1 MNRNMKNGKTEK
13 NEQQR
18 LRWQHTQKEKNT
30 YILKVQSVLGTL
42 VKQLEEL
49 NRFKTFK
56 MHVLLDYFSAVCFS
70 RCFRLSDR
78 VSHHRRRRRCRCFCY
93 IVCACRHLCYE
104 KRTKNYCENMYGSLL
119 FTTTLYFF
127 PSCLS
132 SVFIRAHFLGST
144 KIALGSRLLYRSK

>member
-1 MNRNMKNGKTEK
+1 MAALTERK
-13 NEQQR
+13 KK
-18 LRWQHTQKEKNT
+18 H
-30 YILKVQSVLGTL
+30 ILKVQSVLGTL

-78 VSHHRRRRRCRCFCY
+78 VSHHRRRCRRRRFCY

-104 KRTKNYCENMYGSLL
+104 KKNKKLL
-119 FTTTLYFF
+119 
-127 PSCLS
+127 
-132 SVFIRAHFLGST
+132 
-144 KIALGSRLLYRSK
+144 

>member
-1 MNRNMKNGKTEK
+1 MNSNGCDGSTHRKKKT
-13 NEQQR
+13 
-18 LRWQHTQKEKNT
+18 HI

-78 VSHHRRRRRCRCFCY
+78 VSHHRRRRHRRCFCY

-127 PSCLS
+127 PSCLRPYLFERIS
-132 SVFIRAHFLGST
+132 WV
-144 KIALGSRLLYRSK
+144 ALKLHSGSRLLYRSK

>member
-1 MNRNMKNGKTEK
+1 M
-13 NEQQR
+13 
-18 LRWQHTQKEKNT
+18 
-30 YILKVQSVLGTL
+30 LGTL

-78 VSHHRRRRRCRCFCY
+78 VSHHRRRRRCRCFCH

-127 PSCLS
+127 PSCLRPYLFERIS
-132 SVFIRAHFLGST
+132 WVALKLHWVLVCYIAANELKDIFKMLNDAFLCVYYFFSYFFISF
-144 KIALGSRLLYRSK
+144 Y